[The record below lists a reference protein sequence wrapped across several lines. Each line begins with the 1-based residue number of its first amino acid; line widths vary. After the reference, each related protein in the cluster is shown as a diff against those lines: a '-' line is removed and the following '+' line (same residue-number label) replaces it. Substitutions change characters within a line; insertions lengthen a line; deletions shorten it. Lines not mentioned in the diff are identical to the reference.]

1 MKPIFEL
8 SKFPDGRIML
18 RVRFSG
24 NSNFWVH
31 DSETATWVPTLDEA
45 SNLKEFLEVV
55 NERNEIKRAL
65 AKTPREGSS

>member
-18 RVRFSG
+18 RVRFFG
-24 NSNFWVH
+24 NSNFWIH
-31 DSETATWVPTLDEA
+31 DLESATWVPTLDEA
-45 SNLKEFLEVV
+45 ANLMEFLDVI

-65 AKTPREGSS
+65 TRAPREKT